1 MLLRRPVPK
10 IGMMIEERLAPRIAG
25 ICKGSRLDE
34 PAVEYSRDAEALAR
48 SRGDTSVWDAD
59 DEAAEGGRE
68 EGEEGVDCARGGEVV
83 GGFVAEGSEVYGG
96 CVLGS
101 ARRWH
106 ER

>member
-1 MLLRRPVPK
+1 
-10 IGMMIEERLAPRIAG
+10 
-25 ICKGSRLDE
+25 
-34 PAVEYSRDAEALAR
+34 
-48 SRGDTSVWDAD
+48 VWDAD